1 MWVIKNKKKK
11 ERIRK
16 REKTFISINL
26 KLIIVFLLIA
36 IIPALI
42 ITYFSIYN
50 SEIILENVIT
60 QMISGKLDEQQAFQP
75 IYDFKVRIL
84 IIMITVI
91 FITAMFAMLFAKS
104 IVKPIIKLVTGI
116 KEIGKGNLDYK
127 IKMKTEDEFETLGNS
142 INKMTSD
149 LKKSQDK
156 LRNYAADLENEV
168 KKRTH
173 QLQDKVD
180 ELGKFHKLTVGRE
193 LRMIE
198 LKKEIEELNKVKK

>member
-1 MWVIKNKKKK
+1 METIKKKRRK
-11 ERIRK
+11 GGRVKK

-26 KLIIVFLLIA
+26 RLIVIFLLIA

-60 QMISGKLDEQQAFQP
+60 QIISGKLDEQQAFQP
-75 IYDFKVRIL
+75 IYYFKVRIL

-116 KEIGKGNLDYK
+116 KEIGKGQ
-127 IKMKTEDEFETLGNS
+127 FAVGN
-142 INKMTSD
+142 D
-149 LKKSQDK
+149 
-156 LRNYAADLENEV
+156 
-168 KKRTH
+168 
-173 QLQDKVD
+173 
-180 ELGKFHKLTVGRE
+180 
-193 LRMIE
+193 
-198 LKKEIEELNKVKK
+198 

>member
-1 MWVIKNKKKK
+1 VKKKKKKEVWVIKNKKKK

-91 FITAMFAMLFAKS
+91 FITAMFAM
-104 IVKPIIKLVTGI
+104 
-116 KEIGKGNLDYK
+116 
-127 IKMKTEDEFETLGNS
+127 
-142 INKMTSD
+142 
-149 LKKSQDK
+149 Q
-156 LRNYAADLENEV
+156 
-168 KKRTH
+168 
-173 QLQDKVD
+173 
-180 ELGKFHKLTVGRE
+180 
-193 LRMIE
+193 
-198 LKKEIEELNKVKK
+198 